1 MTLIN
6 PGQLEPD
13 SSVVMVSGANRS
25 IGAAFAARLLAEN
38 NSLSL
43 AVRDPSDIPETA
55 SNKCLNCHFDAQD
68 PESPQAWAKATPAH
82 VGRIDGLVNNALI
95 FAVPVNAV
103 HEPCHE

>member
-6 PGQLEPD
+6 PGQLDPD
-13 SSVVMVSGANRS
+13 SSIIMDSGANRS
-25 IGAAFAARLLAEN
+25 IGAAIAARLHAEG

-43 AVRDPSDIPETA
+43 ADYDPSGIPETA
-55 SNKCLNCHFDAQD
+55 SGKCLNCHFDAQD
-68 PESPQAWAKATPAH
+68 PESPQAWDKETQVR
-82 VGRIDGLVNNALI
+82 VGPVDGLFNNALI